1 MNLPPDLS
9 VPSSVA
15 DVVVIVMACEG
26 GARRLISMRRYNKA
40 MCDVR
45 CAMCDVRCAII
56 HRNHLCVN
64 PFVKNFVKLFYYRQV

>member
-26 GARRLISMRRYNKA
+26 GARRLISMRRHNKA
-40 MCDVR
+40 MYDVR
-45 CAMCDVRCAII
+45 YAII